1 MSHILFI
8 SHARGIHG
16 AEAVMMRAAKACAAA
31 GARVTLV
38 VPSVVPDGGMENA
51 LSGVNGLKI
60 MALPYRAAGVNAL
73 RNALV
78 RIYILYALCRLAAFI
93 KKEKIDVIYSS
104 SSITILG
111 AVLAKQTGV
120 RHIWHWHEPVDK
132 HFGWHPSM
140 KNLYRRLAQRADTIV
155 FISHTQQKEWE
166 ETLNLRLANAR
177 IVYNPI
183 KPVEPVLSDK
193 IMPHEEVKI
202 GFIGHFEERKNI
214 GLLIRS
220 FERIHAQH
228 ANCSLWLCGATGEA
242 DRQYIQAMTS
252 LRAPEVNILPQTSEV
267 AQFYHRIDIL
277 VLPSWRETMPLVVL
291 EAMQAGVCV
300 LQTNRSGMSELL
312 EGGKETLFF
321 SPDRPEELEHLLMNC
336 MDSDYRSRIAQAGQE
351 KALYLVKNQQFDQ
364 QIQTLLCE

>member
-1 MSHILFI
+1 MSHLLFI

-16 AEAVMMRAAKACAAA
+16 AEAVMAQAIKACASA

-78 RIYILYALCRLAAFI
+78 RIYNLYALFRLAAFI

-140 KNLYRRLAQRADTIV
+140 KSLYRRLAQRADTIV
-155 FISHTQQKEWE
+155 CISHTQQKEWE

-193 IMPHEEVKI
+193 LMPHEEVKI
-202 GFIGHFEERKNI
+202 GCQ
-214 GLLIRS
+214 LLSMAVRRYRRSGQAVYTGDDIVTCTRSEYTTTDIRS
-220 FERIHAQH
+220 
-228 ANCSLWLCGATGEA
+228 GAVLSS
-242 DRQYIQAMTS
+242 DRYPRFALM
-252 LRAPEVNILPQTSEV
+252 
-267 AQFYHRIDIL
+267 
-277 VLPSWRETMPLVVL
+277 
-291 EAMQAGVCV
+291 AG
-300 LQTNRSGMSELL
+300 NDAISG
-312 EGGKETLFF
+312 
-321 SPDRPEELEHLLMNC
+321 
-336 MDSDYRSRIAQAGQE
+336 A
-351 KALYLVKNQQFDQ
+351 
-364 QIQTLLCE
+364 